1 MYRSINT
8 LIANLKAA
16 IAQDRGAKAEALQ
29 RGIDA
34 TQPLSL
40 IRLGELC
47 ALGDRMAR
55 TSATRDQALVDLQ
68 RALDIE
74 LDPEP
79 ALNPVA

>member
-1 MYRSINT
+1 MHLSINT
-8 LIANLKAA
+8 LIGNLKAA

-29 RGIDA
+29 RGLDA

-55 TSATRDQALVDLQ
+55 TSAARDQALVDLRQ
-68 RALDIE
+68 ALDIE
-74 LDPEP
+74 LDPESL
-79 ALNPVA
+79 LNPAA